1 MEQSPRISYLVA
13 RADRGIR
20 RLLDDVVGA
29 HGLSTP
35 EYTAMTA
42 LRLRPGLSS
51 AQLARRAFVTPQ
63 AMNQIVAGLE
73 DRGLI
78 RRSTDPNH
86 RRILQ
91 TFLTADG
98 KRVLTRCDRDVDR
111 LEHDV
116 LDVFEDDERS
126 RFREFLETY
135 IGGLTDERAQARAR
149 SAAR

>member
-1 MEQSPRISYLVA
+1 MDNLPRISYLVA

-20 RLLDDVVGA
+20 RLLDEVVA
-29 HGLSTP
+29 THGVSTP
-35 EYTAMTA
+35 EYTAMSA

-78 RRSTDPNH
+78 HRSTDPNH

-91 TFLTADG
+91 TFLTAEG
-98 KRVLTRCDRDVDR
+98 KRVLAACDTDVDR
-111 LEHDV
+111 LEDEV
-116 LDVFEDDERS
+116 LGVFSDDQRTT
-126 RFREFLETY
+126 FRELLETY
-135 IGGLTDERAQARAR
+135 IVGLTKERQRARAD
-149 SAAR
+149 STAR